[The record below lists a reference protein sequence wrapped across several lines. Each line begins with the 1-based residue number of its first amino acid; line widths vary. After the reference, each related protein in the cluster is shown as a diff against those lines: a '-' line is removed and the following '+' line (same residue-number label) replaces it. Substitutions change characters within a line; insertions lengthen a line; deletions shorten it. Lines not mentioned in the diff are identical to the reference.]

1 MFDGIGIAHVDGLSR
16 IDHGA
21 KFQIGGETVAI
32 RIATGGER
40 GTVHIG
46 RGGINGVVIAKT
58 DAVMRE
64 FVESGRVFSADEIR
78 THAIPY
84 DEDNVAICVGPCVAG
99 RPAQQCCEGN
109 EEEFSEPEF
118 QRASFG
124 SRT

>member
-1 MFDGIGIAHVDGLSR
+1 
-16 IDHGA
+16 
-21 KFQIGGETVAI
+21 
-32 RIATGGER
+32 
-40 GTVHIG
+40 
-46 RGGINGVVIAKT
+46 VVIAKT
-58 DAVMRE
+58 DAVVCE
-64 FVESGRVFSADEIR
+64 FVESGRVFFGDEIR

-124 SRT
+124 

>member
-1 MFDGIGIAHVDGLSR
+1 MAVVDE
-16 IDHGA
+16 D
-21 KFQIGGETVAI
+21 
-32 RIATGGER
+32 

-64 FVESGRVFSADEIR
+64 FVESGRVFFGDEIR

-124 SRT
+124 